1 MEGSQQ
7 FVEIVKQGTQ
17 QIMPVPIPE
26 SGISNVPKP
35 NGDLVH
41 AVYKPYDHN
50 HKNDNMQ
57 YCNFIPPAPRDPLVN
72 VPYLGKGC
80 PYDADAKNKP
90 EGCFLV
96 KNKNQNTTGFVC
108 KDAGGT
114 KNANFVR
121 GNQFGVDFDMD
132 VDGLSKSK
140 KVEYTIENPVQLPIQ
155 IGNTTRS
162 FEDQMRNPIVK
173 YDKSTFYPTY
183 LQSYNSL
190 GEYPHASNY
199 DNENIAK
206 GLPTYKYPYKVI
218 NPRENEA
225 DVISLRNK
233 DNFLNKK
240 EGNNGV
246 VQEENKILEFSDK
259 FDYHFSIN
267 SYNDY
272 TNPSNLM
279 TRKNMV
285 ENYGNTRDTVT
296 FEGMGEN
303 KYMTISQKY
312 TTVTIIFTIL
322 VLIIILMLIFC
333 KKIELD
339 CLFKKFNKFIKK

>member
-7 FVEIVKQGTQ
+7 LVEIVKQGTQ

-26 SGISNVPKP
+26 SGISDVPRP
-35 NGDLVH
+35 SGDLMR

-50 HKNDNMQ
+50 RKNDNMQ

-72 VPYLGKGC
+72 VPYLGAGC
-80 PYDADAKNKP
+80 PYDNNAKNSP

-108 KDAGGT
+108 KDAGGA

-121 GNQFGVDFDMD
+121 GNDFGVDYQLDDMD

-140 KVEYTIENPVQLPIQ
+140 KAEYTIENPVQLPIQ
-155 IGNTTRS
+155 IGNTTKS

-173 YDKSTFYPTY
+173 YDKSNFYPTY

-199 DNENIAK
+199 DTRETGGSIAK
-206 GLPTYKYPYKVI
+206 GIPTYVYPYKVI
-218 NPRENEA
+218 NPRENED

-233 DNFLNKK
+233 DNFLNKSEK
-240 EGNNGV
+240 NSGVIQEGDST
-246 VQEENKILEFSDK
+246 IEFVDN
-259 FDYHFSIN
+259 FSNARETI
-267 SYNDY
+267 
-272 TNPSNLM
+272 
-279 TRKNMV
+279 
-285 ENYGNTRDTVT
+285 
-296 FEGMGEN
+296 EN
-303 KYMTISQKY
+303 KYMSISQKY
-312 TTVTIIFTIL
+312 STTTIIFIIL
-322 VLIIILMLIFC
+322 LLIIILMLIVC
-333 KKIELD
+333 KKIEIG
-339 CLFKKFNKFIKK
+339 CLTKSFMKFIKK

>member
-26 SGISNVPKP
+26 SGISDVPKP
-35 NGDLVH
+35 QGDLVH
-41 AVYKPYDHN
+41 ALYKPYDHN
-50 HKNDNMQ
+50 RKNDNLQ

-72 VPYLGKGC
+72 VPYLGKNC
-80 PYDADAKNKP
+80 PYNNDAKNKP

-96 KNKNQNTTGFVC
+96 KNKVQNTIGFVC

-121 GNQFGVDFDMD
+121 GNQFGVDYDMD

-140 KVEYTIENPVQLPIQ
+140 KAEYTIENPVQLPI
-155 IGNTTRS
+155 
-162 FEDQMRNPIVK
+162 QMRNPIVK

-218 NPRENEA
+218 NPMENQK
-225 DVISLRNK
+225 DVISLRN
-233 DNFLNKK
+233 NENYLNKGDK
-240 EGNNGV
+240 NSGVVEEGNSIMELNQV
-246 VQEENKILEFSDK
+246 EKFSNIE
-259 FDYHFSIN
+259 H
-267 SYNDY
+267 
-272 TNPSNLM
+272 
-279 TRKNMV
+279 
-285 ENYGNTRDTVT
+285 
-296 FEGMGEN
+296 
-303 KYMTISQKY
+303 KYMSVSQKY
-312 TTVTIIFTIL
+312 TSITIIFTIL
-322 VLIIILMLIFC
+322 ILIIILILIFC
-333 KKIELD
+333 KKVELG
-339 CLFKKFNKFIKK
+339 CLIKEFTKFMKK

>member
-26 SGISNVPKP
+26 SGISDVPKP
-35 NGDLVH
+35 SGDLVH

-50 HKNDNMQ
+50 RKNDNMQ

-80 PYDADAKNKP
+80 PYNADAKNKP

-96 KNKNQNTTGFVC
+96 QNKASNTTGFVC

-114 KNANFVR
+114 KNANFIR
-121 GNQFGVDFDMD
+121 GNQFGVDYNLDHLDDMD

-140 KVEYTIENPVQLPIQ
+140 KTEYTIENPVQLPIQ
-155 IGNTTRS
+155 
-162 FEDQMRNPIVK
+162 MKNPIVK

-199 DNENIAK
+199 DGENIAK
-206 GLPTYKYPYKVI
+206 SLPTYVYPYKVI

-225 DVISLRNK
+225 DVISLRNNK
-233 DNFLNKK
+233 DNFINKDEK
-240 EGNNGV
+240 NGVIQEGNSV
-246 VQEENKILEFSDK
+246 MELE
-259 FDYHFSIN
+259 HFSPIQR
-267 SYNDY
+267 SI
-272 TNPSNLM
+272 T
-279 TRKNMV
+279 
-285 ENYGNTRDTVT
+285 
-296 FEGMGEN
+296 
-303 KYMTISQKY
+303 QKY
-312 TTVTIIFTIL
+312 GSIIIIFSIL

-333 KKIELD
+333 KKIEIG
-339 CLFKKFNKFIKK
+339 CLIKKLSKYMKK

>member
-26 SGISNVPKP
+26 SGISDVPRP

-50 HKNDNMQ
+50 RKNDNMQ

-72 VPYLGKGC
+72 VPYLGSGC
-80 PYDADAKNKP
+80 PYDNNAKNSP

-96 KNKNQNTTGFVC
+96 EKKVSNSYSSIDKMKYQNTVGFVC

-114 KNANFVR
+114 KNANFIR
-121 GNQFGVDFDMD
+121 GNQFGVDYDMD

-155 IGNTTRS
+155 IGNTTKS

-206 GLPTYKYPYKVI
+206 GIPTYVYPYKVI
-218 NPRENEA
+218 NPRKNEE

-233 DNFLNKK
+233 DNFLNKNDSGSGVAQ
-240 EGNNGV
+240 EGNSTIEFVN
-246 VQEENKILEFSDK
+246 EYTKSNNNIENFQQRYMTVPQKTSSIFII
-259 FDYHFSIN
+259 FSI
-267 SYNDY
+267 
-272 TNPSNLM
+272 L
-279 TRKNMV
+279 
-285 ENYGNTRDTVT
+285 
-296 FEGMGEN
+296 
-303 KYMTISQKY
+303 IL
-312 TTVTIIFTIL
+312 IF
-322 VLIIILMLIFC
+322 ILMLVVC
-333 KKIELD
+333 KKIEIGCVIKALS
-339 CLFKKFNKFIKK
+339 KFIKK